1 MLAGNVVTDS
11 MTEQL
16 ILNGADIVK
25 VTALAFIRVCESGMW
40 VRLVSDLAVCAP
52 PGDIK
57 LID

>member
-25 VTALAFIRVCESGMW
+25 VTALGFIRVCESGMGSGW
-40 VRLVSDLAVCAP
+40 YRTWQCVHHPVTFQAD
-52 PGDIK
+52 
-57 LID
+57 